1 MAVMTGTGG
10 TAKWRVTCTGA
21 VCQGWSSQPAGGL
34 GGSETGG
41 GLAAGEPGVPGAA
54 GVPGDVAG
62 AGGDADAGGDTD
74 AAGDTDDAGDDDP
87 RPGGA
92 APAALPPAPQ
102 AAVATAVARNAAI
115 NAVEYVL
122 GRCIVTSVASQPRSR
137 RSPHGNGSPARAM
150 AGWNLSRSALSA
162 PAGCCPGRGRE
173 GRRSRT
179 TAAR

>member
-74 AAGDTDDAGDDDP
+74 AAGDTDDAGDDP

-92 APAALPPAPQ
+92 APAALLPAPQ
-102 AAVATAVARNAAI
+102 AAVATAVARTAAI

-122 GRCIVTSVASQPRSR
+122 GRCIMTSVASQPRSR
-137 RSPHGNGSPARAM
+137 RSPPWERPPRPGHGGMGPQPIGAVSSSWMLSGSRK
-150 AGWNLSRSALSA
+150 
-162 PAGCCPGRGRE
+162 GR
-173 GRRSRT
+173 T
-179 TAAR
+179 